1 MQSFAVESKHPST
14 TTVIVGMSGGVDSS
28 VAAHLLKQ
36 QGYAVQGLFMKNWDE
51 DDGTEYC
58 TAIADLED
66 AQAVCKRLDIPLH
79 CANFAAEYWDNVF
92 EHFLAEYQR
101 LRTPNPDILCNREIK
116 FRQFVDY
123 AESLGADYI
132 ATGHYARRERH
143 ETGVVIKKAADGNKD
158 QTYFLQAVP
167 QRQLQKCLFP
177 LGDWLKTDV
186 RQLAGELGLQN
197 HRKKDST
204 GICFIG
210 ERRFADFLSTYIKD
224 QPGPVVDAQGRVL
237 GQHRG
242 LHHYTIGQRQGIN
255 VGGKTGR
262 SESPWYVAAKHQ
274 EHNRLEVTQ
283 DEDQLYSG
291 WLHAVDVNWVGEV
304 DLPVHCQ
311 AKVRYRQQDQSCQ
324 VRLACG
330 NKLLVQFDKPQRAVA
345 EGQYI
350 AFYDNDRLLGGGCI
364 DLCQRTFTF

>member
-1 MQSFAVESKHPST
+1 
-14 TTVIVGMSGGVDSS
+14 
-28 VAAHLLKQ
+28 
-36 QGYAVQGLFMKNWDE
+36 
-51 DDGTEYC
+51 
-58 TAIADLED
+58 
-66 AQAVCKRLDIPLH
+66 
-79 CANFAAEYWDNVF
+79 
-92 EHFLAEYQR
+92 
-101 LRTPNPDILCNREIK
+101 
-116 FRQFVDY
+116 
-123 AESLGADYI
+123 
-132 ATGHYARRERH
+132 
-143 ETGVVIKKAADGNKD
+143 
-158 QTYFLQAVP
+158 
-167 QRQLQKCLFP
+167 
-177 LGDWLKTDV
+177 
-186 RQLAGELGLQN
+186 
-197 HRKKDST
+197 
-204 GICFIG
+204 
-210 ERRFADFLSTYIKD
+210 
-224 QPGPVVDAQGRVL
+224 
-237 GQHRG
+237 
-242 LHHYTIGQRQGIN
+242 N

-283 DEDQLYSG
+283 DEDQLHSG